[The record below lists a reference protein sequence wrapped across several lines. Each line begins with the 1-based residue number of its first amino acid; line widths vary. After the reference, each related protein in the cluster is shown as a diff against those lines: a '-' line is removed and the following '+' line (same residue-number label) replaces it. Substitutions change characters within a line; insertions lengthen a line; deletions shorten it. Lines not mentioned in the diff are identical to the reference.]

1 MVIELRAPDPT
12 LLKISFS
19 KSFSTNA
26 DEHDMLLSSMSVVGM
41 FEFLTLIIVWKS
53 FPDDHCIKPRWITFP
68 FNRITP
74 SSIVWGIRC
83 AMIAKSLII

>member
-68 FNRITP
+68 FRLNHAI
-74 SSIVWGIRC
+74 ID
-83 AMIAKSLII
+83 SLGDTMCNDC